1 MGDKESKHKRVQDQL
16 FDASFEMRMQ
26 SKMMQK
32 EAEKSMAKAEV
43 QKKRAKQF
51 VDKGD
56 MESAKMIAG
65 EAIRLKKE
73 SIN

>member
-1 MGDKESKHKRVQDQL
+1 MKMQAKTMDKEAQ
-16 FDASFEMRMQ
+16 
-26 SKMMQK
+26 
-32 EAEKSMAKAEV
+32 KSMAKAEA

-56 MESAKMIAG
+56 MESAKLIAG

-73 SIN
+73 SIS

>member
-1 MGDKESKHKRVQDQL
+1 
-16 FDASFEMRMQ
+16 MRMQ
-26 SKMMQK
+26 SKAMQK
-32 EAEKSMAKAEV
+32 EAEKSMAKAEQ